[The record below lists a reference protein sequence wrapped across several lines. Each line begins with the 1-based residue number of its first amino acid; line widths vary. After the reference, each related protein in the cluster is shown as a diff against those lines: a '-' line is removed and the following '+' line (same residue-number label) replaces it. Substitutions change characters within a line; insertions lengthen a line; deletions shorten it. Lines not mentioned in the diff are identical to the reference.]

1 MWSFMRDR
9 ISSNNVVG
17 SADGG
22 AARFLEVESMNKEVK
37 YHYEKQHTECSR
49 GDIFKNT
56 NGSSYRVMEKYSDS
70 NMLLQNIDTGMFVVG
85 VGVEFF
91 RKLPRPSEEE
101 HKKAKELINEYCLNE
116 FDSGADFGDLKKV
129 PLAFT
134 HDLIPELG
142 KEDVDIQVSAD
153 IVNFKII
160 TEIDGTVAGI
170 EQYDTMGQF
179 IEYELSCLDYGVLV
193 SVTDDEILV
202 AKGQKKLNPNL
213 ADVSMEWGHG
223 IYLSN
228 VPSEIDFAKLKR
240 EYARLPEPNARGEFD
255 IEIREV
261 LSRTES
267 VKAGYLGE
275 AIDALMDRYKRGEI
289 VLDAGDFKEVD
300 YIPQHGKGSR

>member
-1 MWSFMRDR
+1 MD
-9 ISSNNVVG
+9 
-17 SADGG
+17 
-22 AARFLEVESMNKEVK
+22 KEIK
-37 YHYEKQHTECSR
+37 YHYEKQQAECR
-49 GDIFKNT
+49 TGDIFRNT

-85 VGVEFF
+85 VGVELF
-91 RKLPRPSEEE
+91 RKLPRPAEEE
-101 HKKAKELINEYCLNE
+101 IKKAKELINEYCLDE
-116 FDSGADFGDLKKV
+116 FGSGADFGDLKKV
-129 PLAFT
+129 PLAYT
-134 HDLIPELG
+134 QDTIPELG
-142 KEDVDIQVSAD
+142 EEEVDIQASAD
-153 IVNFKII
+153 LVNFKII
-160 TEIDGTVAGI
+160 TEIDGKVAGM

-202 AKGQKKLNPNL
+202 AKGQRKLNPNL

-228 VPSEIDFAKLKR
+228 VPSEIDFAGLKR
-240 EYARLPEPNARGEFD
+240 KYARLPEPNAKGEFD

-275 AIDALMDRYKRGEI
+275 AIDELMDRYKRGDI
-289 VLDAGDFKEVD
+289 VLGTGDLKEVD
-300 YIPQHGKGSR
+300 YIPQHGKGGRQK